1 MHTSLAYGYWNIKF
15 GKTIFRQYLNRVVEL
30 YTVQQ
35 SLKYFTRLS
44 LLLSFFL
51 TSKAISLVNIFKI
64 SPMYLYLLF

>member
-1 MHTSLAYGYWNIKF
+1 MYTSLAYGYWNIKF
-15 GKTIFRQYLNRVVEL
+15 GKTIFRQYLNQVVEL

-64 SPMYLYLLF
+64 SPVYLYLLF

>member
-1 MHTSLAYGYWNIKF
+1 MYTSLAYGYWNIKF
-15 GKTIFRQYLNRVVEL
+15 EKTIFRQYLNQVVEL

-64 SPMYLYLLF
+64 SPVYLYLLF